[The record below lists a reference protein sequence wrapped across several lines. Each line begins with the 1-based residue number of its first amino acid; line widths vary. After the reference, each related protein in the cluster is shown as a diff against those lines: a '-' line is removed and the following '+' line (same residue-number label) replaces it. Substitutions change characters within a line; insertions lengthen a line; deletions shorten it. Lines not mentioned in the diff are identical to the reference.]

1 MTDTPLL
8 AVRNLSIQF
17 PTPAGLVRAVDDVS
31 WTVRAGE
38 TLAILGESGSGKSVS
53 ASAVMN
59 LIDSPPAQISQGEI
73 LFKGLDLLKASRR
86 TRKAVNGKSISMI
99 FQDPLAAL
107 NPVYPI
113 GWQIAETLR
122 VHGVDRHTAH
132 RRAVELLARVK
143 IDNPELRARD
153 YPHQFSGGQ
162 RQRIMIA
169 SAIALEPDLLI
180 ADEPTSALDV
190 TVQAQVLDLL
200 KGIQAETGMGMVLIT
215 HDLAV
220 VERVADHVVVMQ
232 GGRVVEQGRAAD
244 VLERPQHSY
253 TRQLLDAVPG
263 RHGFSASPPTGT
275 VSRPLLEVDHVTR
288 VYGPLASRFSS
299 GATRPVTAVDDVSFS
314 MASGE
319 ILGVVGESGSGKS
332 TLVRMLLGLDKPTSG
347 TIRFDGKDLL
357 AMSPADTFKVRRR
370 MQFVFQD
377 PTASLNPRMKIQ
389 QIVSEPWAIHRDVLA
404 PDQWRP
410 RVAQLLEQVGL
421 RPEHAD
427 RYPHEFSGGQ
437 RQRIAIARALALKPE
452 VIVCDEAVSAL
463 DVSIQAQVIAL
474 LKDLR
479 TELGLS
485 YVFVAHDLGLIRDFA
500 TRVLVMYRGQIVEQ
514 GTVEDVYDKPR
525 HDYTRRLLAAS
536 VSGLSHAA

>member
-8 AVRNLSIQF
+8 SVRNLSIEF
-17 PTPAGLVRAVDDVS
+17 PTPTGIVRAVDGVS
-31 WTVRAGE
+31 WSVRAGE

-53 ASAVMN
+53 ASAVMD
-59 LIDSPPAQISQGEI
+59 LIDSPPARITQGEI
-73 LFKGLDLLKASRR
+73 LFKGKDLLKEPRR
-86 TRKAVNGKSISMI
+86 VRKALNGKAISMI

-122 VHGVDRHTAH
+122 VRGVDRRSAH
-132 RRAVELLARVK
+132 RRAVELLARVR
-143 IDNPELRARD
+143 IDDPERRARD

-200 KGIQAETGMGMVLIT
+200 KSIQTESGMGMVMIT

-220 VERVADHVVVMQ
+220 VERIADHVVVMQ
-232 GGRVVEQGRAAD
+232 AGRVVEQGRAAD
-244 VLERPQHSY
+244 VLARPQHAY
-253 TRQLLDAVPG
+253 TRQLLDSVPG
-263 RHGFSASPPTGT
+263 RHGFAPPPPAREG
-275 VSRPLLEVDHVTR
+275 RALLEVDGVSR
-288 VYGPLASRFSS
+288 VYGAVSDLP
-299 GATRPVTAVDDVSFS
+299 GKGPVKAVDDVGFK
-314 MASGE
+314 MLCGE
-319 ILGVVGESGSGKS
+319 TLGIVGESGSGKS
-332 TLVRMLLGLDKPTSG
+332 TLVRMLLGLDRPTSG

-357 AMSPADTFKVRRR
+357 AMSRAETFQVRRR

-377 PTASLNPRMKIQ
+377 PTASLNPRMRVR
-389 QIVSEPWAIHRDVLA
+389 QIISEPWAIHKGVLP

-410 RVAQLLEQVGL
+410 GVARLLEQVGL
-421 RPEHAD
+421 LPEHAD

-437 RQRIAIARALALKPE
+437 RQRIAIARALALNPE

-479 TELGLS
+479 SELGLS

-500 TRVLVMYRGQIVEQ
+500 TRVLVMYRGQVVEQ
-514 GTVEDVYDKPR
+514 GSVEEVYDAPR

-536 VSGLSHAA
+536 ASGLSRVA